1 MESAPAAAVP
11 SAAALPGI
19 PLWSF
24 SNALVFILLLILVF
38 VTTVFGSQA
47 VMDIKRIKED
57 WPNQR
62 CTPLV
67 MPFAGWFGV
76 SAKENFEF
84 CMGKIFTGHS
94 QPYLGSITSIF
105 GKFTALL
112 QMIFQS
118 MNSMRNT
125 VATLGGGIN
134 VIFQEFTER
143 ISMFFFRLRLSAI
156 HLKSLFM
163 RMYALLFSVMYMG
176 MSGITGM
183 TSFTNTFLFSFLDT
197 FCFPGET
204 PIRVIREKGEVE
216 VLPLRDVRIGD
227 RLYPSMDRVTACFR
241 FYARGQPMVR
251 LGRIQVSTN
260 HYVYEGGKRIRAE
273 DHSDA
278 VPLGPWESE
287 EPLYCLN
294 TDTHHIPIDEY
305 LFMDYD
311 ETPSADEETMRWV
324 ERQIQ
329 PPLPSP
335 SSSPSPSPSP
345 SPPHAPTEYGMAV
358 APETMIRLSSGETLP
373 AEKVALGDKLS
384 TGATVVGVIQKEVH
398 EWVTT
403 KAGEEVTPSTLFWSP
418 EEERWKRF
426 CDVPSVPTLPATAL
440 PASLLP
446 ATALPASLLPATAL
460 PATRTFCSWIVIP
473 NSQVELASGLRLRD
487 YLEYCSPDTEH
498 VYTEHLQAAHAVKE
512 EPVAK

>member
-1 MESAPAAAVP
+1 METATTAT
-11 SAAALPGI
+11 AALQTGM

-24 SNALVFILLLILVF
+24 SNALAFILLLILAFVF
-38 VTTVFGSQA
+38 TVFGSQA
-47 VMDIKRIKED
+47 VMDIKRIKAD
-57 WPNQR
+57 WSNQR
-62 CTPLV
+62 CTPLI

-76 SAKENFEF
+76 PAKENFEF

-112 QMIFQS
+112 QMIFQA

-163 RMYALLFSVMYMG
+163 RIYALLFSVMYMG

-197 FCFPGET
+197 FCFPGDT
-204 PIRVIREKGEVE
+204 MVRVVRGEGTRAE
-216 VLPLRDVRIGD
+216 EIPLHAVRIGD
-227 RLYPSMDRVTACFR
+227 RMYPSMDRVTACFR
-241 FYARGQPMVR
+241 FYAKGQPMVR
-251 LGRIQVSTN
+251 LGRIHVSTN
-260 HYVYEGGKRIRAE
+260 HYLYHGGKRIRAE
-273 DHSDA
+273 HHPDA
-278 VPLGPWESE
+278 VPLGPWTSE

-294 TDTHHIPIDEY
+294 TETHHLPMDGY

-324 ERQIQ
+324 ERQIE
-329 PPLPSP
+329 PSASPTPSP
-335 SSSPSPSPSP
+335 TPT
-345 SPPHAPTEYGMAV
+345 PPPTEYGMAV
-358 APETMIRLSSGETLP
+358 GPETGIRLASGEILP
-373 AEKVALGDKLS
+373 AERVEMGDKLV
-384 TGATVVGVIQKEVH
+384 TGATVVGVIRKEV
-398 EWVTT
+398 ESWVTLEDGT
-403 KAGEEVTPSTLFWSP
+403 ELTSS
-418 EEERWKRF
+418 
-426 CDVPSVPTLPATAL
+426 
-440 PASLLP
+440 SLLWN
-446 ATALPASLLPATAL
+446 AREGRWRRVYEMTTAPVAPVA
-460 PATRTFCSWIVIP
+460 PVRRRIFCSWVVVP

-498 VYTEHLQAAHAVKE
+498 VYTDHLQGHAVAVADAEE

>member
-1 MESAPAAAVP
+1 MDAVQQQAQGAAGP
-11 SAAALPGI
+11 L
-19 PLWSF
+19 LWSF
-24 SNALVFILLLILVF
+24 SNALVFVLLLILVL
-38 VTTVFGSQA
+38 VASIFGSQA
-47 VMDIKRIKED
+47 VVDIKRIKAD

-62 CTPLV
+62 CTPLI

-76 SAKENFEF
+76 SAKENFDF
-84 CMGKIFTGHS
+84 CMGKVFTGHS

-105 GKFTALL
+105 GKFTTFL

-204 PIRVIREKGEVE
+204 MIRVVRSPMEGGLQELPIREV
-216 VLPLRDVRIGD
+216 RMGD
-227 RLYPSMDRVTACFR
+227 RLYPSLDRVTALFQ
-241 FYARGQPMVR
+241 FHARGQPMVR

-260 HYVYEGGKRIRAE
+260 HYLYEGGKRIRAE
-273 DHSDA
+273 NHPDA
-278 VPLGPWESE
+278 VSLGPWSSE

-294 TDTHHIPIDEY
+294 TDTHHIPMDGY
-305 LFMDYD
+305 VFMDYD
-311 ETPSADEETMRWV
+311 ETPSADEETMCWV

-329 PPLPSP
+329 P
-335 SSSPSPSPSP
+335 
-345 SPPHAPTEYGMAV
+345 APAAPAAPQRTDYGMAV
-358 APETMIRLSSGETLP
+358 APETGIRMASG
-373 AEKVALGDKLS
+373 AVQRADGVCLGDRLA
-384 TGATVVGVIQKEVH
+384 TGATVVGVIRKEVR
-398 EWVTT
+398 EWVNLED
-403 KAGEEVTPSTLFWSP
+403 GSEVTPSSLAWNSLT
-418 EEERWKRF
+418 ERWERQGKKR
-426 CDVPSVPTLPATAL
+426 DIHTAHPPRL
-440 PASLLP
+440 
-446 ATALPASLLPATAL
+446 
-460 PATRTFCSWIVIP
+460 FCSWVVIP
-473 NSQVELASGLRLRD
+473 NSQVELASGIRVRD
-487 YLEYCSPDTEH
+487 YLEYCSPETEH
-498 VYTEHLQAAHAVKE
+498 TYAEHLRGKE
-512 EPVAK
+512 EPVAT

>member
-1 MESAPAAAVP
+1 MMETATTAT
-11 SAAALPGI
+11 LQTGI

-24 SNALVFILLLILVF
+24 SNALVFMILLLLVF

-47 VMDIKRIKED
+47 VMDIKRIKAD

-62 CTPLV
+62 CTPLI

-112 QMIFQS
+112 QMIFQA

-197 FCFPGET
+197 FCFPGDTLVRVVRGGEGAGPET
-204 PIRVIREKGEVE
+204 I
-216 VLPLRDVRIGD
+216 PLRDVRIGD
-227 RLYPSMDRVTACFR
+227 SMYPSMDRVTACFR
-241 FYARGQPMVR
+241 FYAKGQPMVR
-251 LGRIQVSTN
+251 LGRIHVSTN
-260 HYVYEGGKRIRAE
+260 HYLYHGGKRIRAE
-273 DHSDA
+273 HHPDA
-278 VPLGPWESE
+278 VFLGPWASE

-294 TDTHHIPIDEY
+294 TETHHIPIDGY

-324 ERQIQ
+324 ERQIN
-329 PPLPSP
+329 
-335 SSSPSPSPSP
+335 SSSPTTPTLTP
-345 SPPHAPTEYGMAV
+345 APTEYGMAV
-358 APETMIRLSSGETLP
+358 APETAIRLASGETLP
-373 AEKVALGDKLS
+373 AEKVAMGDKLV
-384 TGATVVGVIQKEVH
+384 TGATVVGVIQKEV
-398 EWVTT
+398 ESWVTLEDGT
-403 KAGEEVTPSTLFWSP
+403 EVTPSTLLWNAKEGRWRRVY
-418 EEERWKRF
+418 EEISTPVNPVAAVARRI
-426 CDVPSVPTLPATAL
+426 
-440 PASLLP
+440 
-446 ATALPASLLPATAL
+446 
-460 PATRTFCSWIVIP
+460 FCSWVVVP

-498 VYTEHLQAAHAVKE
+498 AYTEHLRGHEVALAGAKE